1 MAAGEPL
8 PLLQPD
14 IRRSGHAVEARLY
27 AEDPERGFLPSTGRL
42 SRLRLP
48 QQAPHVRVDAGV
60 EEGDEVTVHYDPMLA
75 KLIAW
80 APERT
85 AALERL
91 QRALEETEVEGVRT
105 NARFLWQVLGAPA
118 VRSGDLS
125 TRLLESDPSLTA
137 SVAPQELTQAW
148 LVAAAAR
155 LRTLPGD
162 ATGEPLTAASP
173 WEAATGFRISSA
185 PSVRVALRFDPTH
198 APAALVEQGSQSH
211 WLAFERGRDGVTV
224 EMDGRR
230 HRVAMHCTPDGS
242 AVEGL
247 IDGHPVAAR
256 VATDRDRV
264 VVRRHCLR
272 YDFVED
278 TGAEHR
284 VSAEHEGHFR
294 APMPG
299 HVLEVRVRADEVV
312 EQGAVLLVLE
322 AMKMEHSL
330 AAPWPAR
337 VVEIMV
343 QAGQRVEEGTDLV
356 RLEPAG

>member
-1 MAAGEPL
+1 M
-8 PLLQPD
+8 
-14 IRRSGHAVEARLY
+14 
-27 AEDPERGFLPSTGRL
+27 
-42 SRLRLP
+42 
-48 QQAPHVRVDAGV
+48 
-60 EEGDEVTVHYDPMLA
+60 
-75 KLIAW
+75 
-80 APERT
+80 
-85 AALERL
+85 
-91 QRALEETEVEGVRT
+91 
-105 NARFLWQVLGAPA
+105 
-118 VRSGDLS
+118 
-125 TRLLESDPSLTA
+125 
-137 SVAPQELTQAW
+137 
-148 LVAAAAR
+148 
-155 LRTLPGD
+155 
-162 ATGEPLTAASP
+162 
-173 WEAATGFRISSA
+173 
-185 PSVRVALRFDPTH
+185 RVALRFDPTH

-343 QAGQRVEEGTDLV
+343 QSGQRVEEGTDLV
-356 RLEPAG
+356 RLEPVN